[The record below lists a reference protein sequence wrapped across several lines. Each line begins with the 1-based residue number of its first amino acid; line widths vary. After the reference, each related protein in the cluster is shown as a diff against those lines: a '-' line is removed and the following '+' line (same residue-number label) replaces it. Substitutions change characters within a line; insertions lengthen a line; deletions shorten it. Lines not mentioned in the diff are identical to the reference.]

1 MELYGK
7 LGLKILRLRSP
18 PSLIHPTTTVT
29 GSNRNELGKDPTT
42 LGFAH
47 LNVMQPTHT
56 TYTAG

>member
-1 MELYGK
+1 MLDQEVYGF
-7 LGLKILRLRSP
+7 G
-18 PSLIHPTTTVT
+18 TTVT